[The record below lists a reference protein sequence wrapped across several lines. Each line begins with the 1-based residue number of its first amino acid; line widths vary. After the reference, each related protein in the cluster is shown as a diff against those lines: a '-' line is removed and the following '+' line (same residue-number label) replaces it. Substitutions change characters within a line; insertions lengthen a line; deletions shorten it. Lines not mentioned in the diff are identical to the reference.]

1 MQHAWGIQAGKLA
14 AWQTGGVTERLYTH
28 SFYLARMVLSALQGT
43 SARFQSKAREIAGFA
58 ENQRYGLGTNSMT
71 SGQKGALIWGS
82 LLAFFGLFIA
92 GYFVQ

>member
-1 MQHAWGIQAGKLA
+1 
-14 AWQTGGVTERLYTH
+14 
-28 SFYLARMVLSALQGT
+28 
-43 SARFQSKAREIAGFA
+43 
-58 ENQRYGLGTNSMT
+58 MT